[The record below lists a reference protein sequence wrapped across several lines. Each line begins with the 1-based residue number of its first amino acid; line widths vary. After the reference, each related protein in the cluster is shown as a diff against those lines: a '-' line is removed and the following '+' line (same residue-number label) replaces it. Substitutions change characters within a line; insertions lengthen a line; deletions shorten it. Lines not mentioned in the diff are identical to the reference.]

1 MIDENKLEGIYD
13 LINNLKEEKR
23 RLEYIKERKDDPSLA
38 IRTILEQ
45 MITVKTRS
53 RIITILEGELEKN
66 IEAMNKELEEKIK
79 VIEEELDRQIA
90 EE

>member
-1 MIDENKLEGIYD
+1 MIDENKLEGIYN
-13 LINNLKEEKR
+13 LIDNLKEEKR
-23 RLEYIKERKDDPSLA
+23 LLECVKERKDDPSLA
-38 IRTILEQ
+38 IRAILEQ
-45 MITVKTRS
+45 MITVETRS